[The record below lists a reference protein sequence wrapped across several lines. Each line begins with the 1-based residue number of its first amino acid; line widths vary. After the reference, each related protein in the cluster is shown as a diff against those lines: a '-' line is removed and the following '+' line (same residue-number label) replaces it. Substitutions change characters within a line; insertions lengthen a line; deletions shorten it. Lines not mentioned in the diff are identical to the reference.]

1 MCEGENASIAC
12 AAGGNEIGLRGL
24 DRRCIMSSPFAQA
37 DALRRGAKF
46 LFCCIAALLLSVG
59 PGLAAE
65 ASHGAPAEVI
75 FLGQLVMLM
84 LVGRL
89 LGEAMTRIGQ
99 PSVMGML
106 LAGMLLGPSVLGAL
120 WPDLQ
125 QAIFP
130 ATPAQKAMLDGI
142 AQFGI
147 LLLLL
152 LTGMEI
158 DLRLV
163 RSIGK
168 AALTVSASGVLVPF
182 ACGFAL
188 GQFMPAALLP
198 HPGQRFVTSL
208 FLGTALSISSIKI
221 VAAIVREMGFSRRNL
236 GQIIVAS
243 AICEDSIGWVIIA
256 ITFSL
261 AEAGAVDAFSLGKAV
276 LGTALFLIVSFT
288 AGRRLVFLA
297 IRWAND
303 NFETDFPV
311 ITTIL
316 VIMGISALI
325 THFLGV
331 HTVLGAFVAG
341 VLVGE
346 SPILSQHIDDQ
357 LRGLIVAFFM
367 PVIFGI
373 SGLSADLT
381 VLKDPHLA
389 VLAVAVIAI
398 ASFGKFAGAFIGGKL
413 GGLKRSEALALGCA
427 MNARGSTEVIVAT
440 IGLSMGALS
449 QNLFTIIVLMAIVT
463 TLAMPPMLRWSLA
476 RLPLSK
482 SERERLEREEFDAR
496 GFVANI
502 ERLLLAVD
510 ESENGKFTARIA
522 GLIAGTRHLV
532 ATVLPLE
539 KAADKGGQQPEAE
552 RKLESAEVLKAAAES
567 ARSDDQDA
575 FLTSAVEVSV
585 RKAETSPREAV
596 KTESSKGYDLLFV
609 GIENTRTKAGL
620 FHQDVAALAAD
631 FEGALAIAVQGKGD
645 GEASQ
650 RIASILVPV
659 NGSDVSARG
668 AELAMVVAQACRAPV
683 TALYVTNRTAKS
695 ARGPRPARLREQAS
709 AITEE
714 LDRMARRYDV
724 QLQTEIRRDVMPDEA
739 ILAQAQRAKYDLLV
753 MGVSRRP
760 GQKLFLG
767 ETAAAVLKHAPGAL
781 LFLAT

>member
-1 MCEGENASIAC
+1 MSQLISQNA
-12 AAGGNEIGLRGL
+12 
-24 DRRCIMSSPFAQA
+24 
-37 DALRRGAKF
+37 ALRRASVF
-46 LFCCIAALLLSVG
+46 LICCIGALALSAGASVAG
-59 PGLAAE
+59 PAFPGHSAD
-65 ASHGAPAEVI
+65 VI
-75 FLGQLVMLM
+75 FLGELVLLM
-84 LVGRL
+84 LAGRL
-89 LGEAMTRIGQ
+89 LGEAMTRVGQ

-106 LAGMLLGPSVLGAL
+106 LAGILLGPSFLGAF

-125 QAIFP
+125 QALFP
-130 ATPAQKAMLDGI
+130 KSEAQKAMLDGV

-163 RSIGK
+163 RSVGR
-168 AALTVSASGVLVPF
+168 AALAVSASGVLVPF

-188 GQFMPAALLP
+188 GQFVPAALLP
-198 HPGQRFVTSL
+198 HPDQRLVTSL

-243 AICEDSIGWVIIA
+243 AICEDSIGWIIIA

-261 AEAGAVDAFSLGKAV
+261 AEAGAVDVISVGKAV
-276 LGTALFLIVSFT
+276 LGTLLFLVLSFT
-288 AGRRLVFLA
+288 VGRRLVFLA

-303 NFETDFPV
+303 NFQSEFPV

-346 SPILSQHIDDQ
+346 SPILSRHIDDQ

-367 PVIFGI
+367 PVFFGI

-381 VLKDPHLA
+381 VLRHADLA
-389 VLAVAVIAI
+389 VLTAIVIAI

-413 GGLKRSEALALGCA
+413 GGLTRAEALALGCG
-427 MNARGSTEVIVAT
+427 MNARGSTEVIVAS

-449 QNLFTIIVLMAIVT
+449 QNLFTIIVVMAIIT
-463 TLAMPPMLRWSLA
+463 TLGMPPMLRWSLA
-476 RLPLSK
+476 RLPLSE
-482 SERERLEREEFDAR
+482 SERERLDREEFDAR

-522 GLIAGTRHLV
+522 GLIAGKRHLV

-539 KAADKGGQQPEAE
+539 DTGADQGGGKPESETTPA
-552 RKLESAEVLKAAAES
+552 SAEILRTAAES
-567 ARSDDQDA
+567 VQ
-575 FLTSAVEVSV
+575 SADGNRLLSSSVEISV
-585 RKAETSPREAV
+585 RRPGASAKEAV
-596 KTESSKGYDLLFV
+596 KTESEKGYDLLFA
-609 GIENTRTKAGL
+609 GIEQARTRTGG
-620 FHQDVAALAAD
+620 FHQDMAELVSS
-631 FEGALAIAVQGKGD
+631 FEGALAIVVQGTKQVESPGAID
-645 GEASQ
+645 
-650 RIASILVPV
+650 SILTPV
-659 NGSDVSARG
+659 NGTDVSVRG
-668 AELAMVVAQACRAPV
+668 AELAMALAEACHAAV
-683 TALYVTNRTAKS
+683 TALYVTNKT
-695 ARGPRPARLREQAS
+695 PRPARRPRRARLRAEVS
-709 AITEE
+709 AIAAE

-724 QLQTEIRRDVMPDEA
+724 TLKNRGAQGRNARRGHSRPSAERQLRPPGHGREP
-739 ILAQAQRAKYDLLV
+739 QA
-753 MGVSRRP
+753 G
-760 GQKLFLG
+760 
-767 ETAAAVLKHAPGAL
+767 
-781 LFLAT
+781 

>member
-1 MCEGENASIAC
+1 M
-12 AAGGNEIGLRGL
+12 
-24 DRRCIMSSPFAQA
+24 DRFIFQH
-37 DALRRGAKF
+37 DVLRRGAVI
-46 LFCCIAALLLSVG
+46 LIFCIGALALSVG
-59 PGLAAE
+59 ESFARETFPGHSAD
-65 ASHGAPAEVI
+65 VI
-75 FLGQLVMLM
+75 FLGELVLLM
-84 LVGRL
+84 LAGRL
-89 LGEAMTRIGQ
+89 LGEAMTRVGQ

-106 LAGMLLGPSVLGAL
+106 LAGILLGPSFLGVL

-125 QAIFP
+125 QAVFP
-130 ATPAQKAMLDGI
+130 KTEAQKAMLDGV

-163 RSIGK
+163 RSVGR
-168 AALTVSASGVLVPF
+168 AALAVSASGVLIPF

-188 GQFMPAALLP
+188 GQFLPDGLLP
-198 HPGQRFVTSL
+198 HPDQRLVTSL

-221 VAAIVREMGFSRRNL
+221 LAAIVREMGFSRRNL

-243 AICEDSIGWVIIA
+243 AICEDSIGWIIIA

-261 AEAGAVDAFSLGKAV
+261 AEASAVDVVSLGKALV
-276 LGTALFLIVSFT
+276 GTLLFLVLSFT
-288 AGRRLVFLA
+288 VGRRLVFLA

-303 NFETDFPV
+303 NFQSEFPV

-346 SPILSQHIDDQ
+346 SPILSRHIDDQ

-367 PVIFGI
+367 PVFFGI

-381 VLKDPHLA
+381 VLRHADLA
-389 VLAVAVIAI
+389 ILTAIVIAI

-413 GGLKRSEALALGCA
+413 GGLTRAEALALGCG
-427 MNARGSTEVIVAT
+427 MNARGSTEVIVAS
-440 IGLSMGALS
+440 IGLSMGALN
-449 QNLFTIIVLMAIVT
+449 QNLFTIILVMAIIT
-463 TLAMPPMLRWSLA
+463 TLGMPPMLRWSLA
-476 RLPLSK
+476 RLPLSE
-482 SERERLEREEFDAR
+482 SERERLDREEFDAR
-496 GFVANI
+496 GFVVNI

-522 GLIAGTRHLV
+522 GLIAGKRHLV

-539 KAADKGGQQPEAE
+539 DAGADEEDGKPDAGKIVA
-552 RKLESAEVLKAAAES
+552 SAEVLRTAAES
-567 ARSDDQDA
+567 VQSADRDP
-575 FLTSAVEVSV
+575 FLSSAVEISV
-585 RKAETSPREAV
+585 RRPEGSAKEAV
-596 KTESSKGYDLLFV
+596 KTEAQKGYDLLFV
-609 GIENTRTKAGL
+609 GIEQARTKTGA
-620 FHQDVAALAAD
+620 FHQDMAELVSN
-631 FEGALAIAVQGKGD
+631 FEGALAIVVQGKQIESPTTID
-645 GEASQ
+645 N
-650 RIASILVPV
+650 ILIPV
-659 NGSDVSARG
+659 NGTDVSVRG
-668 AELAMVVAQACRAPV
+668 AELAMVLAQACRTSV
-683 TALYVTNRTAKS
+683 TALYVTNKTVQL
-695 ARGPRPARLREQAS
+695 PRRPRRARLRAEVS
-709 AITEE
+709 AIAAE

-724 QLQTEIRRDVMPDEA
+724 MLKTEVRREAMPDEA

-760 GQKLFLG
+760 GEKLFLG
-767 ETAAAVLKHAPGAL
+767 ETAAAVLHHAPGAV

>member
-1 MCEGENASIAC
+1 
-12 AAGGNEIGLRGL
+12 
-24 DRRCIMSSPFAQA
+24 MSQLISRNG
-37 DALRRGAKF
+37 ALRRASVF
-46 LFCCIAALLLSVG
+46 LICCI
-59 PGLAAE
+59 
-65 ASHGAPAEVI
+65 GAPALSAGASVAGPAFPGHSADVI
-75 FLGQLVMLM
+75 FLGELVLLM
-84 LVGRL
+84 LAGRL
-89 LGEAMTRIGQ
+89 LGEALTRVGQ

-106 LAGMLLGPSVLGAL
+106 LAGILLGPSFLGAF

-125 QAIFP
+125 QTLFP
-130 ATPAQKAMLDGI
+130 KSEAQKAMLDGV

-163 RSIGK
+163 RSVGR
-168 AALTVSASGVLVPF
+168 AALAVSASGVLVPF

-188 GQFMPAALLP
+188 GQFVPAALLP
-198 HPGQRFVTSL
+198 HPDQRLVTSL

-243 AICEDSIGWVIIA
+243 AICEDSIGWIIIA

-261 AEAGAVDAFSLGKAV
+261 AEAGAVDVISVGKAV
-276 LGTALFLIVSFT
+276 LGTLLFLVLSFT
-288 AGRRLVFLA
+288 IGRRLVFLA

-303 NFETDFPV
+303 NFQSEFPV

-346 SPILSQHIDDQ
+346 SPILSRHIDDQ

-367 PVIFGI
+367 PVFFGI

-381 VLKDPHLA
+381 VLRHADLA
-389 VLAVAVIAI
+389 VLTAIVIAI

-413 GGLKRSEALALGCA
+413 GGLTRAEALALGCG
-427 MNARGSTEVIVAT
+427 MNARGSTEVIVAS

-449 QNLFTIIVLMAIVT
+449 QNLFTIILVMAIIT
-463 TLAMPPMLRWSLA
+463 TLGMPPMLRWSLA
-476 RLPLSK
+476 RLPLRK
-482 SERERLEREEFDAR
+482 SERERLDREEFDAR

-522 GLIAGTRHLV
+522 GLIAGKRHLV

-539 KAADKGGQQPEAE
+539 DTGADEGGGKADAGKIVA
-552 RKLESAEVLKAAAES
+552 SAEVLRTAAES
-567 ARSDDQDA
+567 VQ
-575 FLTSAVEVSV
+575 SADGDRLLSSSVEISV
-585 RKAETSPREAV
+585 RRPEASAKEAV
-596 KTESSKGYDLLFV
+596 KTESEKGYDLLFA
-609 GIENTRTKAGL
+609 GIEQARTRTGG
-620 FHQDVAALAAD
+620 FHQDMAELVSS
-631 FEGALAIAVQGKGD
+631 FEGALAIVVQGTKQVESPGAID
-645 GEASQ
+645 N
-650 RIASILVPV
+650 ILIPV
-659 NGSDVSARG
+659 NGTDVSVRG
-668 AELAMVVAQACRAPV
+668 AELAMALAQACRASV
-683 TALYVTNRTAKS
+683 TALYVTNKTARP
-695 ARGPRPARLREQAS
+695 AQRPRRARLRAEVS
-709 AITEE
+709 AIAAE

-724 QLQTEIRRDVMPDEA
+724 TLKTEVRRDAMPDEA
-739 ILAQAQRAKYDLLV
+739 ILAQAQSANYDLLV

-760 GQKLFLG
+760 GEKLFLG
-767 ETAAAVLKHAPGAL
+767 ETAAAVLQHAPSAV